1 MNNNTYS
8 SVPFGKIFLEARDID
23 NEIKLAIFERGVITN
38 YQKFQVKEQNN
49 KIQIVEIKKDE
60 KNAIQAN

>member
-38 YQKFQVKEQNN
+38 YQKFKVKEQNN
-49 KIQIVEIKKDE
+49 KIKIVEIKKDE
-60 KNAIQAN
+60 QNAIQAN